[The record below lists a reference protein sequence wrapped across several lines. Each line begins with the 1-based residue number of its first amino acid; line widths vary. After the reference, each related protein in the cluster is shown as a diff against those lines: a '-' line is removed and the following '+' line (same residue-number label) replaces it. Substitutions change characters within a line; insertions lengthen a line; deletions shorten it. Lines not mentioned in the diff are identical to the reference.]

1 MRYPLPLKL
10 RIGHPLKLR
19 AGVTI
24 KNKTINIEQYLSK
37 ERDEDLKILKVCN
50 DYRSKR
56 FGLEPLN
63 EDEEHLKYIS
73 NALKAYSYEDVE
85 QAAKHYFETA
95 DSEYLNT

>member
-1 MRYPLPLKL
+1 M
-10 RIGHPLKLR
+10 
-19 AGVTI
+19 
-24 KNKTINIEQYLSK
+24 
-37 ERDEDLKILKVCN
+37 KVCN

-85 QAAKHYFETA
+85 QAAKHYFATA
-95 DSEYLNT
+95 DSEYLNTYNCFNLKKLSNKIQRAKDFQARDNFKGSFTNIPLHKLVSGEHHE